1 MRLAAGIVMLA
12 VVLESQTPVDPGA
25 WPPAGVYTRK
35 DGATNPEILSGMLR
49 RMTFTA
55 R

>member
-1 MRLAAGIVMLA
+1 MLA
-12 VVLESQTPVDPGA
+12 VVLESRDLQSIRCGHL
-25 WPPAGVYTRK
+25 AGVYTRK